1 MSKAK
6 LSFIGEGYVKKPQLQ
21 AYVLENGSLQESEVD
36 SMTRAELET
45 LAVNLNN
52 LSIKNRDMRKKKP
65 RTTTN
70 TTTHKRGRRNMS
82 DSKDEEHTSEL
93 QPGVALSHAV

>member
-36 SMTRAELET
+36 SMTRAEL
-45 LAVNLNN
+45 
-52 LSIKNRDMRKKKP
+52 KP
-65 RTTTN
+65 W
-70 TTTHKRGRRNMS
+70 
-82 DSKDEEHTSEL
+82 
-93 QPGVALSHAV
+93 P